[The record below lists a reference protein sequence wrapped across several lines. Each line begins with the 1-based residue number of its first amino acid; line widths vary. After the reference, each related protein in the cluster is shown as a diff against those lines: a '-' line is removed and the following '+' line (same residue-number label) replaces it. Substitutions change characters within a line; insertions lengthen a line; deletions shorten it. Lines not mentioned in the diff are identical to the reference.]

1 MSDNFSQL
9 YQTIDALLD
18 KEYQVSESLFDLL
31 QQEHQALEQLN
42 VNNLPFITQQKS
54 QQIKLLDELAAE
66 REKVMRQ
73 IPPEQGGG
81 INPDLEKYLAL
92 RADRSQWWQDFRTLL
107 QNCQRQN
114 TVNGRIIHLSQQSIE
129 RSLNIIRSQSNQANV
144 YDTKGNQQTTKS
156 SLHTVKV

>member
-18 KEYQVSESLFDLL
+18 REYQVSESLFDLL